1 MNTLSGTGNAS
12 VSRMNYEEK
21 WQAERE
27 RAGFLA
33 LADGA
38 VFRGVAF
45 GARED
50 RLGEA
55 VFNTGMSGYQ
65 EIATDPSYAGQIVA
79 LTTAE
84 VGNYGT
90 NPDDAESRGLFLS
103 GLVVNELA
111 EPSNFRSTL
120 PLDRLLA
127 DAGVPGLRALDTR
140 RLKWYIWIR
149 EFLGTD

>member
-1 MNTLSGTGNAS
+1 
-12 VSRMNYEEK
+12 MNYEEK

-84 VGNYGT
+84 VG
-90 NPDDAESRGLFLS
+90 S
-103 GLVVNELA
+103 
-111 EPSNFRSTL
+111 
-120 PLDRLLA
+120 
-127 DAGVPGLRALDTR
+127 
-140 RLKWYIWIR
+140 
-149 EFLGTD
+149 